1 MDTSYKLNIEKFP
14 TYIQVADIN
23 VNDTRLMN
31 IAYQIIALKLSEF
44 ISNSTIPY
52 EITFENNLL
61 KIETYID
68 RDNSSYITANNL
80 LTYSNFEY
88 FTRTKIYKNF
98 KTQFDNMVFLDS
110 ILSFNRSLDDWGFIV
125 KNNRFKF
132 APYQLKVDNK
142 NTIKFGD
149 YDKFK
154 IYQDK
159 VRFER
164 LDILKN
170 IILKFKV
177 DKDIDINLHQSE
189 YVKNLLFNRAMLI
202 IYNIKYLG
210 DI

>member
-1 MDTSYKLNIEKFP
+1 MDISYKLNIEKFP
-14 TYIQVADIN
+14 TYIQLADIN

-52 EITFENNLL
+52 EISFENNLL
-61 KIETYID
+61 KLETYID

-80 LTYSNFEY
+80 LTYPNFEY

-98 KTQFDNMVFLDS
+98 KNQFDNMVFLDS
-110 ILSFNRSLDDWGFIV
+110 ILSFNRSLDEWGFIV

-142 NTIKFGD
+142 NTIKFDD

-159 VRFER
+159 VRFEK
-164 LDILKN
+164 LDILKD